1 MKQKYD
7 LINANTKHLIA
18 ATIVFNNY
26 LMNNHFIQDLAK
38 LLQSDMLSKEEV
50 LDTINKVRFRT
61 PQNEREEIKEREEPA
76 TEGLEESL
84 RKDAERPKEHPG
96 SRSKWE
102 SDSAHCTPS
111 KGITK
116 LKKALSNYSSP
127 KARAD
132 SFKSPQ
138 HLSTVRK
145 AQQFL
150 DSYKGNSQGVKK
162 RAGGSEKDTG
172 SVLGKTNAQTTQESS
187 QSIVYSTERSH
198 EKTRLPPKYPQPRT
212 TKSKNNNYSFKE
224 SGRQKP
230 VHSASASKINSN
242 LSSPSA
248 QKRLL
253 IPPHIKLA
261 KSRTRKNVSAIVS
274 ADEASFISQTTDAQ
288 KPSLFS
294 KRWGCETTGA
304 SSRKMSACEGQGNSY
319 YKEVMDKNFRKRQ
332 MESQFTHH
340 PEILP
345 ASKQRRPQS
354 FDEMC
359 YEPVKKKQ
367 EKLKALRKEIM
378 EKSNKE
384 HTFTPELMA
393 DAYSHVDSKLKLKD
407 GVNTYLEREKKRRQ
421 EKQRR
426 QELSKQMRE
435 IEELAECTHAPK
447 INRGMHSARYSRTT
461 NWN

>member
-1 MKQKYD
+1 MCIRD
-7 LINANTKHLIA
+7 
-18 ATIVFNNY
+18 
-26 LMNNHFIQDLAK
+26 
-38 LLQSDMLSKEEV
+38 SSKEEV
-50 LDTINKVRFRT
+50 LDTINKVKFQT
-61 PQNEREEIKEREEPA
+61 PQNERKESKECEESVMER
-76 TEGLEESL
+76 LEESL
-84 RKDAERPKEHPG
+84 RKDIERPKEDSG

-102 SDSAHCTPS
+102 SGSVNCTPS

-132 SFKSPQ
+132 AFKSPQ
-138 HLSTVRK
+138 HLSTARK
-145 AQQFL
+145 NQQLL
-150 DSYKGNSQGVKK
+150 DSYKGVAKK
-162 RAGGSEKDTG
+162 RANDGQKNADSA
-172 SVLGKTNAQTTQESS
+172 LAKTNAQSAQDNS
-187 QSIVYSTERSH
+187 QSIIYSTERSH
-198 EKTRLPPKYPQPRT
+198 EKTKLPPKYPQTRT
-212 TKSKNNNYSFKE
+212 TKSKNNNYSFKG
-224 SGRQKP
+224 SARQKP

-261 KSRTRKNVSAIVS
+261 KSRTRKNISAIVS
-274 ADEASFISQTTDAQ
+274 ADEASFISQAADTQ

-304 SSRKMSACEGQGNSY
+304 SSRKMSVCEGQGNSY
-319 YKEVMDKNFRKRQ
+319 YKEVMDKNFRKQQ
-332 MESQFTHH
+332 MESQFSHH
-340 PEILP
+340 PEILSV
-345 ASKQRRPQS
+345 SKQKRPQS

-367 EKLKALRKEIM
+367 EKLKALRKEMM

-384 HTFTPELMA
+384 HTFTPELIV
-393 DAYSHVDSKLKLKD
+393 DAYGHVDSKLKLKD
-407 GVNTYLEREKKRRQ
+407 GVNTYLERVKKLRQ
-421 EKQRR
+421 EKERK